1 MAVFLDTSAILP
13 VLHADDRDH
22 AAALEQWAALLRD
35 GEVVVTTNYVVVESC
50 ALVARRFGMTAVQA
64 LQAEIVPALEVEWIA
79 PTLHDEATTTM
90 LTANRRDL
98 SLVDCV
104 SFAVMRRRG
113 LRDAFAFDR
122 HFEEQGF
129 RRLPG

>member
-13 VLHADDRDH
+13 ILHADDQDHTAARD
-22 AAALEQWAALLRD
+22 QWAALMRD
-35 GEVVVTTNYVVVESC
+35 GEVVVTTNYVIVESC
-50 ALVARRFGMTAVQA
+50 ALIARRFGMAAVQA
-64 LQAEIVPALEVEWIA
+64 LQAEIVPALETEWIA
-79 PTLHDEATTTM
+79 PPLHGEAMTAM
-90 LTANRRDL
+90 LTANRSDL

-113 LRDAFAFDR
+113 LRAAFAFDR
-122 HFEEQGF
+122 HFDEQGF